1 MLWESVCAGK
11 YGVLGE
17 CVRGSMMCS
26 CSQYIIAR
34 NNASRCPVAPCVHA
48 QVRTHSCTHALTKS
62 SRGGMGSGFY
72 FFRVPARCSCG
83 TLVRAHTHTHNTHT
97 HTHTHLHTL
106 AHTSS
111 FFFCTHKCTLTGLE
125 GGGMDCRCPRRCAA
139 PAIFAEVQRGHRCC
153 YHLVG
158 GFRCERVRGGGVGV

>member
-1 MLWESVCAGK
+1 MRVDALSRRVCMRRSA
-11 YGVLGE
+11 
-17 CVRGSMMCS
+17 
-26 CSQYIIAR
+26 
-34 NNASRCPVAPCVHA
+34 H
-48 QVRTHSCTHALTKS
+48 THAHMHS
-62 SRGGMGSGFY
+62 P
-72 FFRVPARCSCG
+72 RVPEAEWVPDFIFFVCPRG
-83 TLVRAHTHTHNTHT
+83 VRAAPSCARTHTHNTHT
-97 HTHTHLHTL
+97 HTHTHTCTHLHTL

-111 FFFCTHKCTLTGLE
+111 FTHKCTLTGLE